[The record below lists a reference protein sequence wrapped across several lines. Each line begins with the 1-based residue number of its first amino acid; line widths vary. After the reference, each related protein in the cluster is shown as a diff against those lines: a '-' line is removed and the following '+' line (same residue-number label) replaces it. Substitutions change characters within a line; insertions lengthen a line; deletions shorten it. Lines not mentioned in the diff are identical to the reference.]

1 MMFFSLFVIAGTA
14 ANWSQLSL
22 LGDKFR
28 PPGGRIRPPGGKIG
42 PPGGKTSPDGGEKAS
57 ARLMWGDCGFLR

>member
-22 LGDKFR
+22 LGDNSGLLGAKLVLKETKLGLLGTKSVQMVVKR
-28 PPGGRIRPPGGKIG
+28 QVL
-42 PPGGKTSPDGGEKAS
+42 D
-57 ARLMWGDCGFLR
+57 